1 MPWLKGTTA
10 DVQEVGWRGTL
21 LMAADLN
28 GKPSR
33 LSCED
38 ITMLI
43 RKRLTVQSWQMVER
57 LVREHHYPIGVL
69 RAELLDNTLGIPPA
83 IELYCVLAI
92 RTLHEEYL
100 GLDEIEDLAAHAAER
115 IQGELEL
122 MLGRGLSTLADEAV
136 SSVVA
141 ERNVEDN

>member
-21 LMAADLN
+21 LTMADLE
-28 GKPSR
+28 GKPHR
-33 LSCED
+33 LSHEE
-38 ITMLI
+38 IAMLI
-43 RKRLTVQSWQMVER
+43 RKRFTVQSWQMVER
-57 LVREHHYPIGVL
+57 LVRRHRYPVGVL

-92 RTLHEEYL
+92 RVLHEEYL
-100 GLDEIEDLAAHAAER
+100 GLDEIEDLTGQAAER

-122 MLGRGLSTLADEAV
+122 MLGRGLTALADDAA
-136 SSVVA
+136 SSVF
-141 ERNVEDN
+141 EGSVEDN